1 MELPLL
7 AETGQL
13 QQEADGVVGLVQAGQ
28 TLHRPHGVQTLSR
41 KEEESSEKMHLK
53 SMCII
58 YYIVCLTLLRKF
70 NAVSKQ

>member
-28 TLHRPHGVQTLSR
+28 TLHRPHGVQTL
-41 KEEESSEKMHLK
+41 EQEGGLGESSEKMHLK

-58 YYIVCLTLLRKF
+58 YYIKF
-70 NAVSKQ
+70 V